1 MDLKRI
7 QLERKITDAADGQ
20 LSEEEMEGLKTELQQ
35 YPDLKQDF
43 EEMMGLPDLTNLF
56 GEVADAGRFQHQ
68 IESIHREV
76 IGYERTHQSFEEVT
90 IYWFKRYA
98 VAASIAI
105 LALSSLFSLS
115 TDIDRQFD
123 DDIVISELFYSGT
136 ESDADE
142 YVIYLEEISNQ

>member
-1 MDLKRI
+1 MNLKRI
-7 QLERKITDAADGQ
+7 QLERKIADAADGQ
-20 LSEEEMEGLKTELQQ
+20 LSEEELEGLKTELQP
-35 YPDLKQDF
+35 YPDLMQDF

-56 GEVADAGRFQHQ
+56 GEVADAGRFHHQ
-68 IESIHREV
+68 IESIHREI
-76 IGYERTHQSFEEVT
+76 IGFETTHQSFEEVT

-105 LALSSLFSLS
+105 LALSSFYSLS
-115 TDIDRQFD
+115 TGINGQFD
-123 DDIVISELFYSGT
+123 DDVLISDLFYSGP